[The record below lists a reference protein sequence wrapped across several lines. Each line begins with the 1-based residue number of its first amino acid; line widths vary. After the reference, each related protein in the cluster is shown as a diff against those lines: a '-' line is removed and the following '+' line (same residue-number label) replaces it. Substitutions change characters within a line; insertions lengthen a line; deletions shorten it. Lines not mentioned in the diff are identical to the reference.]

1 MNINSHQRRFW
12 ESPTDYIGKLPTT
25 GKGVGIVVMDEGFDL
40 THPDL
45 KGRVDQV
52 ALAPEDRFDRDEVG
66 HGTLV
71 AGIING
77 NGTASNGEIKGVA
90 PEAKLFAMKVNL
102 DPKAG
107 WEASSASVSAG
118 LRWAVKHQSEFNIR
132 VVNCSFVLPMVE
144 TLDPETRQPN
154 GLYDPI
160 GEALREAHE
169 AGITVVAGTG
179 NFADTMPIMTPAG
192 NPTVIAVGALD
203 TNGTPDDPSDDQVAS
218 FSSRGKSSLG
228 QDKPDIL
235 APGVNVLSANAA
247 NSSFEQLNV
256 KNTKFATAALN
267 GPMHVVVKLAQ
278 AQVARGWLAES
289 VLQLPEQQLR
299 EQVLRCYEVKAT
311 VGENG
316 GHPAYIAQ
324 NGTSEASPVVAGV
337 VAHLYEANPGLTP
350 EDVKDIL
357 FSTAHPVAGARIAQG
372 HGAINAQSAVR
383 EAMRRRNSSPEKS

>member
-1 MNINSHQRRFW
+1 MNISSAQKRFW

-45 KGRVDQV
+45 KDRVDEV
-52 ALAPEDRFDRDEVG
+52 YLTSTDRFDSDPVG

-77 NGTASNGEIKGVA
+77 NGAASDGEIKGVA
-90 PEAKLFAMKVNL
+90 PEAKLYAMKVNL
-102 DPKAG
+102 DQRAG

-118 LRWAVKHQSEFNIR
+118 IRWAVQKKDEFNIR
-132 VVNCSFVLPMVE
+132 VINCSFVLPMVE
-144 TLDPETRQPN
+144 TLDPKTRQPN

-160 GEALREAHE
+160 GDALKEAHE

-179 NFADTMPIMTPAG
+179 NFADRMPIMTPAG

-203 TNGTPDDPSDDQVAS
+203 TNGTPQDLSDDTVAA

-228 QDKPDIL
+228 EDKPDIL
-235 APGVNVLSANAA
+235 APGVNLLSANAA
-247 NSSFEQLNV
+247 NSSFEQLNA
-256 KNTKFATAALN
+256 KNTKFALAALK
-267 GPMHVVVKLAQ
+267 GPMHVVHKLAQ
-278 AQVARGWLAES
+278 AQVTKGWLPAS
-289 VLQLPEQQLR
+289 VLELPEQQLR

-311 VGENG
+311 VGDND

-337 VAHLYEANPGLTP
+337 VANMYEANPALTP
-350 EDVKDIL
+350 DEVKEII
-357 FSTAHPVAGARIAQG
+357 FSTAHPVAGAKLAQG
-372 HGAINAQSAVR
+372 HGAINAQAAIR
-383 EAMRRRNSSPEKS
+383 EAMLRRTKRRRL